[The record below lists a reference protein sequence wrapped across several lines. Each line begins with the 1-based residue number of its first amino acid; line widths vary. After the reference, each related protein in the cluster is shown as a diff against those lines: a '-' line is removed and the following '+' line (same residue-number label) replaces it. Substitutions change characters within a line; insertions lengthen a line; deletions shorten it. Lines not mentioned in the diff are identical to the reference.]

1 MREEG
6 QSEVGGTRGGP
17 RGRQGSP
24 ESEPG
29 AHRRPR
35 PLAALG
41 ASPGSVEALGAR
53 GAARA
58 RGAGDRGSRGPA
70 RGGRPPFRRPGGWLL
85 LACWLWL
92 PARCPGRSP
101 GAGELRCLQMSAFA
115 NRSWARSDGL
125 ALVGGLRAYRWGG
138 ASDAVSFLK
147 PWARGSWGQRQWDD
161 LQHLFRVYRRSFTR
175 DVQEFVKMLRLDYPF
190 EIQVSAGCEVLPGNT
205 SQSFFQ
211 AAFQGQ
217 EILRF
222 QGTSWVPAPSAP
234 VWADRA
240 SRKLNEDQGTRKTL
254 QLLLN
259 DTCPLFVRD
268 ILEAGKSEL
277 EKQVK
282 PEAWLSTGPSPGPGR
297 LLLVCHVSGFYP
309 KPVWVTWMRGEQEQP
324 GTRRG
329 DVLPHADET
338 WYLRV
343 TLDVAAGEAA
353 GLSCRVRHSSLGGR
367 DMVLHWGSPT
377 GLIAVAVL
385 VSLVITGCV
394 GYLTLKRRCSYQ
406 NIL

>member
-1 MREEG
+1 PYP
-6 QSEVGGTRGGP
+6 RGSPLAPPGPGSRDPARSLPLTLTGRALPQTPGP
-17 RGRQGSP
+17 RR
-24 ESEPG
+24 
-29 AHRRPR
+29 
-35 PLAALG
+35 
-41 ASPGSVEALGAR
+41 
-53 GAARA
+53 
-58 RGAGDRGSRGPA
+58 DPA
-70 RGGRPPFRRPGGWLL
+70 RLPRFPLTLSALL
-85 LACWLWL
+85 L
-92 PARCPGRSP
+92 
-101 GAGELRCLQMSAFA
+101 
-115 NRSWARSDGL
+115 
-125 ALVGGLRAYRWGG
+125 
-138 ASDAVSFLK
+138 
-147 PWARGSWGQRQWDD
+147 
-161 LQHLFRVYRRSFTR
+161 RVFP
-175 DVQEFVKMLRLDYPF
+175 DPF

-205 SQSFFQ
+205 SQSFFH

-222 QGTSWVPAPSAP
+222 QGTSWVPASSAP

-282 PEAWLSTGPSPGPGR
+282 PEAWLSIGPSPSPGR

-324 GTRRG
+324 GTRRS

>member
-1 MREEG
+1 
-6 QSEVGGTRGGP
+6 
-17 RGRQGSP
+17 
-24 ESEPG
+24 
-29 AHRRPR
+29 
-35 PLAALG
+35 
-41 ASPGSVEALGAR
+41 
-53 GAARA
+53 
-58 RGAGDRGSRGPA
+58 
-70 RGGRPPFRRPGGWLL
+70 
-85 LACWLWL
+85 
-92 PARCPGRSP
+92 
-101 GAGELRCLQMSAFA
+101 MSAFA

-175 DVQEFVKMLRLDYPF
+175 DVQEFVKMLRLDCELDDDPF

-277 EKQVK
+277 EKQV
-282 PEAWLSTGPSPGPGR
+282 
-297 LLLVCHVSGFYP
+297 
-309 KPVWVTWMRGEQEQP
+309 WVTWMRGEQEQP

-394 GYLTLKRRCSYQ
+394 GYLTLKRRSPIKTSCDGAYGTCWPGTQDPKFPGRQLSR
-406 NIL
+406 

>member
-1 MREEG
+1 
-6 QSEVGGTRGGP
+6 
-17 RGRQGSP
+17 
-24 ESEPG
+24 
-29 AHRRPR
+29 
-35 PLAALG
+35 
-41 ASPGSVEALGAR
+41 
-53 GAARA
+53 
-58 RGAGDRGSRGPA
+58 
-70 RGGRPPFRRPGGWLL
+70 
-85 LACWLWL
+85 
-92 PARCPGRSP
+92 
-101 GAGELRCLQMSAFA
+101 MSAFA
-115 NRSWARSDGL
+115 NRSWARSDAL
-125 ALVGGLRAYRWGG
+125 ALVGGLRAYSWGG
-138 ASDAVSFLK
+138 ASDAVRFLK

-161 LQHLFRVYRRSFTR
+161 MQRLLRVYRKGFTR
-175 DVQEFVKMLRLDYPF
+175 DVQELVKMLHLDYPF

-205 SQSFFQ
+205 SQSFFH

-217 EILRF
+217 EILHF
-222 QGTSWVPAPSAP
+222 QGTSWVPTPSAP
-234 VWADRA
+234 VWADRV
-240 SRKLNEDQGTRKTL
+240 SRKLNEDQGTRKTI

-282 PEAWLSTGPSPGPGR
+282 PEAWLSTGPSPGSGR

-385 VSLVITGCV
+385 VPLVITGCV
-394 GYLTLKRRCSYQ
+394 VYLTLKRRCSYQ

>member
-1 MREEG
+1 
-6 QSEVGGTRGGP
+6 
-17 RGRQGSP
+17 
-24 ESEPG
+24 
-29 AHRRPR
+29 
-35 PLAALG
+35 
-41 ASPGSVEALGAR
+41 
-53 GAARA
+53 
-58 RGAGDRGSRGPA
+58 
-70 RGGRPPFRRPGGWLL
+70 
-85 LACWLWL
+85 
-92 PARCPGRSP
+92 
-101 GAGELRCLQMSAFA
+101 MSAFA
-115 NRSWARSDGL
+115 NSSWARSDGL
-125 ALVGGLRAYRWGG
+125 ALVGGLRAYRWSG
-138 ASDAVSFLK
+138 ASDTVRFLK

-161 LQHLFRVYRRSFTR
+161 MQRRLRVYRKGFTR
-175 DVQEFVKMLRLDYPF
+175 DMQELVKMLHFDYPF

-205 SQSFFQ
+205 SQSFFHG
-211 AAFQGQ
+211 AFQGQ

-222 QGTSWVPAPSAP
+222 QGTSWVPTPSAP
-234 VWADRA
+234 VWADRV
-240 SRKLNEDQGTRKTL
+240 SRKLNEDQGTRKTI

-282 PEAWLSTGPSPGPGR
+282 PEAWLSSGPSPGPGR

-367 DMVLHWGSPT
+367 DMVLHWGEKGSPT

-394 GYLTLKRRCSYQ
+394 VYLTLKRRCSYQ

>member
-1 MREEG
+1 ALP
-6 QSEVGGTRGGP
+6 QTPGP
-17 RGRQGSP
+17 PRDP
-24 ESEPG
+24 
-29 AHRRPR
+29 AH
-35 PLAALG
+35 
-41 ASPGSVEALGAR
+41 
-53 GAARA
+53 
-58 RGAGDRGSRGPA
+58 
-70 RGGRPPFRRPGGWLL
+70 
-85 LACWLWL
+85 
-92 PARCPGRSP
+92 
-101 GAGELRCLQMSAFA
+101 
-115 NRSWARSDGL
+115 
-125 ALVGGLRAYRWGG
+125 
-138 ASDAVSFLK
+138 
-147 PWARGSWGQRQWDD
+147 
-161 LQHLFRVYRRSFTR
+161 
-175 DVQEFVKMLRLDYPF
+175 PF

-205 SQSFFQ
+205 SQSFFHG
-211 AAFQGQ
+211 AFQGQ

-222 QGTSWVPAPSAP
+222 QGTSWVPTPSAP
-234 VWADRA
+234 VWADRV
-240 SRKLNEDQGTRKTL
+240 SRKLNEDQGTRKTI

-277 EKQVK
+277 EKQGEP
-282 PEAWLSTGPSPGPGR
+282 PEAWLSSGSSPGPGR

-309 KPVWVTWMRGEQEQP
+309 KPVWVMWMRGEQEQP

-367 DMVLHWGSPT
+367 DMVLHWGEKGSPT

-394 GYLTLKRRCSYQ
+394 VYLTLKRRW
-406 NIL
+406 